1 MFRRVL
7 IANRGEVAVRIVRA
21 CHELGIEAVA
31 VYSTADRDSLHVTLA
46 DQAVHIGPPA
56 AAQSYLNMPSLVAAA
71 TTTGCDAVHPGWGFL
86 AENAAFAAACE
97 DNDLVFVG
105 PRPESIEV
113 MGDKIRAKEAA
124 AAAGVPLVP
133 GSNGAATLEQARSLA
148 GEIGFPLLLKAAAG
162 GGGRGMRLVAD
173 SEELESAYRTA
184 SAEAQAAFSD
194 GSLYVERAIV
204 GARHVEIQV
213 LGDGEGR
220 VLTLGERDC
229 SIQRRHQKLV
239 EEGPS
244 PAVTDELR
252 AEMEDA
258 ARRATESLRY
268 RGAGTIEFLLDSAG
282 RFYFIEM
289 NTRLQVEHPVTE
301 LLTGVDLAQGQ
312 LRVAAG
318 EGLPHEGRA
327 ELRGHAIELRINAE
341 DPAHDFRPA
350 PGTRHA
356 VSAPAGPRS
365 PRRHARRRRLRDPAV
380 LRLPGGQGDRLG
392 RGSPRGAPPRGA
404 GADRIHARRSAD
416 DTGAGNRH
424 PGERRVRERRV
435 HDGVPGRGRRVAR
448 RPDRHGG
455 PVSGRR
461 AARRTALELLYQWDL
476 TGQPLASLHEG
487 DVDEFALEL
496 AEGVAEQAP
505 ELDERIS
512 EASDE
517 WRADRLG
524 VVERNVVRMG
534 LYELDRGDVPVEV
547 AVDEAVTLAKRY
559 ASEDA
564 GRLVNGILGRVVRE
578 ARQ

>member
-31 VYSTADRDSLHVTLA
+31 VYSTADRDSLHVELA
-46 DQAVHIGPPA
+46 DQAVHVGPPA
-56 AAQSYLNMPSLVAAA
+56 AAQSYLNVPSLVAAA

-97 DNDLVFVG
+97 DNDLAFVG
-105 PRPESIEV
+105 PRPESIEI

-133 GSNGAATLEQARSLA
+133 GSDGAASLEQARSLA

-162 GGGRGMRLVAD
+162 GGGRGMRLVAEAD
-173 SEELESAYRTA
+173 ELEAAYRTA

-244 PAVTDELR
+244 PAVTEEIR
-252 AEMEDA
+252 AQMEDA
-258 ARRATESLRY
+258 SRRATEALRY
-268 RGAGTIEFLLDSAG
+268 RGAGTIEFLLDAEG

-341 DPAHDFRPA
+341 DPAHGFRPA
-350 PGTRHA
+350 PGTVTRFRPPLGPGVRVDTHVVDGYVIPPFYDSLVAKVIVWAEDRPAALRRA
-356 VSAPAGPRS
+356 VRA
-365 PRRHARRRRLRDPAV
+365 LTEFQ
-380 LRLPGGQGDRLG
+380 L
-392 RGSPRGAPPRGA
+392 
-404 GADRIHARRSAD
+404 
-416 DTGAGNRH
+416 
-424 PGERRVRERRV
+424 E
-435 HDGVPGRGRRVAR
+435 GVPTTRELAIDILESDEFG
-448 RPDRHGG
+448 
-455 PVSGRR
+455 SGDYT
-461 AARRTALELLYQWDL
+461 TAFL
-476 TGQPLASLHEG
+476 G
-487 DVDEFALEL
+487 DVGGSFRSMA
-496 AEGVAEQAP
+496 G
-505 ELDERIS
+505 
-512 EASDE
+512 EA
-517 WRADRLG
+517 A
-524 VVERNVVRMG
+524 
-534 LYELDRGDVPVEV
+534 
-547 AVDEAVTLAKRY
+547 
-559 ASEDA
+559 
-564 GRLVNGILGRVVRE
+564 
-578 ARQ
+578 

>member
-1 MFRRVL
+1 VFRRVL

-21 CHELGIEAVA
+21 CHELGVEAVA
-31 VYSTADRDSLHVTLA
+31 VYSTADRDSLHVELA
-46 DQAVHIGPPA
+46 DQAVHVGPPP
-56 AAQSYLNMPSLVAAA
+56 AAQSYLNVRSLVAAA

-97 DNDLVFVG
+97 DNDLAFVG

-133 GSNGAATLEQARSLA
+133 GSDGAAALEQARSLA

-162 GGGRGMRLVAD
+162 GGGRGMRLVSD
-173 SEELESAYRTA
+173 PDELESAYRTA

-244 PAVTDELR
+244 PAVTEEIR
-252 AEMEDA
+252 ARMEDA
-258 ARRATESLRY
+258 ARRLTEALHY
-268 RGAGTIEFLLDSAG
+268 RGAGTIEFLLDAEG

-312 LRVAAG
+312 LKIAAG

-350 PGTRHA
+350 PGTVTRFRPPLGPGVRVDTHVVDGYVIPPYYDSLVAKVIVWAEDRPAALRRA
-356 VSAPAGPRS
+356 VRA
-365 PRRHARRRRLRDPAV
+365 LTEFQ
-380 LRLPGGQGDRLG
+380 L
-392 RGSPRGAPPRGA
+392 
-404 GADRIHARRSAD
+404 
-416 DTGAGNRH
+416 
-424 PGERRVRERRV
+424 E
-435 HDGVPGRGRRVAR
+435 GVPTTRELAI
-448 RPDRHGG
+448 DI
-455 PVSGRR
+455 
-461 AARRTALELLYQWDL
+461 LE
-476 TGQPLASLHEG
+476 S
-487 DVDEFALEL
+487 DEFASGDYTTAFL
-496 AEGVAEQAP
+496 
-505 ELDERIS
+505 
-512 EASDE
+512 
-517 WRADRLG
+517 
-524 VVERNVVRMG
+524 
-534 LYELDRGDVPVEV
+534 GDVGGSFGSM
-547 AVDEAVTLAKRY
+547 AGEAA
-559 ASEDA
+559 
-564 GRLVNGILGRVVRE
+564 
-578 ARQ
+578 